1 MGPLRRILLLCVAV
15 CAVSAEITFA
25 ETSFD
30 ESLEEIVVE
39 ASTLNQTIIPVQTL
53 EGSKLKNLSS
63 SSVADAVRYFSGVQ
77 IKDYGGIGGLKTI
90 DVRSMGSHHVGVF
103 YDGVEISNAQNGV
116 VDLGRFTLD
125 NMESISVFNGQ
136 KSSIFQSA
144 ADFASSSALY
154 LQTRI
159 PKFEQG
165 RSFNLDA
172 GFKAGSFD
180 TYNPTVLWEQRL
192 SSKVSMSLSAEY
204 LYTSGKYKFRTARK
218 DGYDTIQTRKNGD
231 VNSIRAELGLYGQ
244 LDNSGNWS
252 AKAYYYNSRR
262 GYPGAVV
269 RTEPGKFQHQD
280 RQWDRNFFLQGQA
293 VKQFSTWYSFQ
304 GKLKFSNDFLH
315 YLNDP
320 NQDISTMYIDNSY
333 LQRQYYASV
342 ANLFEPF
349 DWWKLSLSADCTYS
363 TLWSDMNQFANP
375 NRLTFLANAAWAF
388 LWWKV
393 KLQANLLYTFV
404 KDRTDEGFAQA
415 SDKNRFSPSVTIS
428 YRPFDNVDLTLRA
441 YYKDIFRMP
450 TLNDLYYTFIGNVNL
465 KPETTRQFNLGAVYC
480 ADFYSG
486 VFRHLQLTA
495 DAYYNQVDNKII
507 AMPGSNQFRWSMTN
521 IGNVRIKGVDANM
534 SADWLFGNV
543 NVNTGFSYTY
553 QKAQDFTD
561 KSSPWYGG
569 QIPYIPLHS
578 LSVLVG
584 ADWKDF
590 GLNYSFVY
598 TGERYESV
606 ANIPENYAQPWYTH
620 DVSMYY
626 NWSLEKCSLRFAADV
641 NNIFNQQYE
650 VVQCYPMPGTN
661 FKIKLNIML

>member
-1 MGPLRRILLLCVAV
+1 
-15 CAVSAEITFA
+15 
-25 ETSFD
+25 
-30 ESLEEIVVE
+30 
-39 ASTLNQTIIPVQTL
+39 
-53 EGSKLKNLSS
+53 
-63 SSVADAVRYFSGVQ
+63 
-77 IKDYGGIGGLKTI
+77 
-90 DVRSMGSHHVGVF
+90 
-103 YDGVEISNAQNGV
+103 
-116 VDLGRFTLD
+116 
-125 NMESISVFNGQ
+125 
-136 KSSIFQSA
+136 
-144 ADFASSSALY
+144 
-154 LQTRI
+154 
-159 PKFEQG
+159 
-165 RSFNLDA
+165 
-172 GFKAGSFD
+172 
-180 TYNPTVLWEQRL
+180 
-192 SSKVSMSLSAEY
+192 
-204 LYTSGKYKFRTARK
+204 
-218 DGYDTIQTRKNGD
+218 
-231 VNSIRAELGLYGQ
+231 
-244 LDNSGNWS
+244 
-252 AKAYYYNSRR
+252 
-262 GYPGAVV
+262 
-269 RTEPGKFQHQD
+269 
-280 RQWDRNFFLQGQA
+280 
-293 VKQFSTWYSFQ
+293 
-304 GKLKFSNDFLH
+304 
-315 YLNDP
+315 
-320 NQDISTMYIDNSY
+320 
-333 LQRQYYASV
+333 
-342 ANLFEPF
+342 
-349 DWWKLSLSADCTYS
+349 
-363 TLWSDMNQFANP
+363 MNQFANP

-626 NWSLEKCSLRFAADV
+626 NWSLEKCTLRFAADV